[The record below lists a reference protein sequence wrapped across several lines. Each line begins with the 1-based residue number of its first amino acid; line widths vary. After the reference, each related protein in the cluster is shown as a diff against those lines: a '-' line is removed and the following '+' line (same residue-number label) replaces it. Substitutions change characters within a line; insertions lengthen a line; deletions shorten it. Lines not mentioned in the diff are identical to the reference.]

1 MAQGRH
7 SGRENPMKIGST
19 PDPSPLTDTIPRTA
33 RPAAVPGVGAH
44 GDQVA
49 LSAAGTQMNSLAG
62 GDFDAAKVEAIRQAI
77 RDGRFT
83 VNAGAIADR
92 LIADATAL
100 LRPRNA

>member
-1 MAQGRH
+1 
-7 SGRENPMKIGST
+7 MKIGSIT
-19 PDPSPLTDTIPRTA
+19 DPSPLADTVLRTA
-33 RPAAVPGVGAH
+33 RPAAIAGTGS
-44 GDQVA
+44 DQVA
-49 LSAAGTQMNSLAG
+49 LSAAGTQMNSLG
-62 GDFDAAKVEAIRQAI
+62 SGDFDAAKVEAIRQAI